1 MAGID
6 TRGRDGRAGVDAV
19 RLDGCSLAAAGIE
32 AIAAGAH
39 VALDPQRLE
48 AVARNRS
55 ALEEAEASGRPI
67 YGLTTGL
74 GALVERGVDLDQA
87 AQTQYDFL
95 RSHASGVGQALP
107 REVVRAALGVR
118 LNCLLVGRSG
128 IHADVLEAVAEL
140 LNRDLIPWVPQTGS
154 LGASGDLAP
163 SAHAFLPLIGEGEF
177 LTADGGRRPAAD
189 VLAEEGLAPIA
200 LASREAIALINGT
213 HFMSAT
219 AALAAR
225 RAERLLDTADAVA
238 ALTLEAL
245 HGFSAPFDAR
255 VHALRPLPG
264 QARSAELV
272 RAAIA
277 GSTRVDTRLNAV
289 QDAYTLRC
297 IPQVHGSARE
307 GAAFFARVIAAD
319 FNAAIDNPIV
329 FDDPVE
335 VVSAG
340 NFHGQSLALAFDTL
354 RIALTDL
361 ASMSERRTFRLV
373 SPSTNG
379 DLPAFLSPYA
389 GQGSGY
395 MIAQYAAA
403 ALLSELRV
411 LAHPVSVDS
420 VPSSDNQEDHVSMGQ
435 SAALL
440 GLQTLDRV
448 ETVIAIEALCAA
460 QALEWGDGRPGGG
473 TGRLYDAIRAVVPKL
488 ERDRPPAYDIERV
501 RALLADGALAA
512 AAFPENATT
521 DDTIQERA

>member
-1 MAGID
+1 MDIAGTSALVPD
-6 TRGRDGRAGVDAV
+6 LVQLNGQT
-19 RLDGCSLAAAGIE
+19 LTAAEIE
-32 AIAAGAH
+32 AVAYGAQL
-39 VALDPQRLE
+39 VLDQQRLA

-55 ALEEAEASGRPI
+55 ALEAAEAGGQPI

-74 GALVERGVDLDQA
+74 GALVRREVDPEQA
-87 AQTQYDFL
+87 AETQRDFL
-95 RSHASGVGQALP
+95 RSHASGVGEALP
-107 REVVRAALGVR
+107 RELVRAALAVR
-118 LNCLLVGRSG
+118 VNCLLVARSG
-128 IHADVLEAVAEL
+128 IHAEVLEAVTEL
-140 LNRDLIPWVPQTGS
+140 LNRGLTPWVPRTGS

-163 SAHAFLPLIGEGEF
+163 SAHSFLTLIGEGEF
-177 LTADGGRRPAAD
+177 VMGDGRRRPASD
-189 VLAEEGLAPIA
+189 VLADEGLVPLK

-213 HFMSAT
+213 HFMSGIGAVVQ
-219 AALAAR
+219 R
-225 RAERLLDTADAVA
+225 RAGRLLNTADAIA

-245 HGFSAPFDAR
+245 RGFSAPFDAR
-255 VHALRPLPG
+255 VHQLRPLRG

-277 GSTRVDTRLNAV
+277 GSSRINSRRNAV
-289 QDAYTLRC
+289 QDAYSLRC
-297 IPQVHGSARE
+297 IPQVHGAARE
-307 GAAFFARVIAAD
+307 GASFFAHVIAAD

-340 NFHGQSLALAFDTL
+340 NFHGQSLGLAFDTL

-361 ASMSERRTFRLV
+361 ASVSERRAFRLV

-420 VPSSDNQEDHVSMGQ
+420 VPSSDNQEDHVSMGMT
-435 SAALL
+435 AALL
-440 GLQTLDRV
+440 SLQTV
-448 ETVIAIEALCAA
+448 ERAETIVAIEALCAA
-460 QALEWGDGRPGGG
+460 QALEWGEGALG
-473 TGRLYDAIRAVVPKL
+473 TGTARLYAAIREVVPKL
-488 ERDRPPAYDIERV
+488 ERDRPPAYDIEQV
-501 RALLADGALAA
+501 RKLVAA
-512 AAFPENATT
+512 GTLTYDPTPGQTAV
-521 DDTIQERA
+521 